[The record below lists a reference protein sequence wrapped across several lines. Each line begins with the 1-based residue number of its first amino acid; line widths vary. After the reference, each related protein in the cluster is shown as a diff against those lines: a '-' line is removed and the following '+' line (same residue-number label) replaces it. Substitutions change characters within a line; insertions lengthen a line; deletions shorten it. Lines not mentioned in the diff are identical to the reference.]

1 MSDFFIHKSAI
12 IDKGAKISSGVKVW
26 HFSHVCSGAVIGRNV
41 SLGQNT
47 FVAADVEIGNNT
59 KIQNNVSIYQ
69 GVILEEDVFCG
80 PSVVFTNVNNPRAFI
95 ERKTEYK
102 TTLVKR
108 GATLGANATI
118 VCGCTIGE
126 YSFVGAGSVVTR
138 DTKNFS
144 LMMGVPARQVG
155 WMSAHGERLDLP
167 ISGNAICVCRHTGAK
182 YKLNGDYLELN

>member
-12 IDKGAKISSGVKVW
+12 IDKGAKISSGAKVW

-47 FVAADVEIGNNT
+47 FVAAGVEIGNNT

-155 WMSAHGERLDLP
+155 WMSTHGERLDLP
-167 ISGNAICVCRHTGAK
+167 INGNAICICRHTGAE

>member
-12 IDKGAKISSGVKVW
+12 IDKGEKISSGVKVW